1 MPSVPELLLVPLLIL
16 LNAFFVAAEYAV
28 VAIRPGQLE
37 ALSKRAPRAAAAM
50 RSLKDNPSDAIG
62 AIQVC
67 ITMTNLLL
75 GWLGESTLTALILAA
90 VGPLADFIPPTIF
103 RFASTA
109 IGFLVVT
116 FLTVVFS
123 EMVPK
128 ALTLRYVPAV
138 AVFTAIPV
146 FAILR
151 ITKPLVWLMNFA
163 GNLVTRP
170 LGLGRVDDEEA
181 PSARSTEEIR
191 LLTHEAAAQGTL
203 TNRERSLIL
212 NSLSL
217 GRRSARQIMI
227 PRVHVAYLDLQ
238 RSMDENR
245 AVMNEHLYSRLPLCD
260 GGMDN
265 VIGMISTKEF
275 LSAYF
280 SEGDSSVLSLISR
293 PATFAPK
300 SIQLDRLLVLLDERK
315 TQFVLLVDEA
325 GGVEGIVTLRDVVD
339 ELVDE
344 PLPESP
350 GRLIVPGN
358 TPLHDLAARI
368 GRPEWCANED
378 VITIG
383 GLLSERLGRIPRPGD
398 EHDEHG
404 VFLRVLEADGRSVQ
418 QVAVNL
424 PSTTQPTAQP
434 VTP

>member
-1 MPSVPELLLVPLLIL
+1 MPSLFQLSLVPLLIL

-37 ALSKRAPRAAAAM
+37 ALSKRSPRAAAAM
-50 RSLKDNPSDAIG
+50 RRLKDNPSDAIG

-75 GWLGESTLTALILAA
+75 GWFGESALTALVKSAIGPLSRFIPETAFQIFSTA
-90 VGPLADFIPPTIF
+90 VG
-103 RFASTA
+103 
-109 IGFLVVT
+109 FLIVT

-138 AVFTAIPV
+138 ANFTAIPV
-146 FAILR
+146 YAILR

-170 LGLGRVDDEEA
+170 LGLGRVDDDQA
-181 PSARSTEEIR
+181 PSSRSTEEIR

-203 TNRERSLIL
+203 TSRERSLIL

-217 GRRSARQIMI
+217 GRRSARQIMV
-227 PRVHVAYLDLQ
+227 PRVRVAYLDLQ
-238 RSMDENR
+238 RSMQDNR
-245 AVMNEHLYSRLPLCD
+245 AVMNERLYSRLPLCD

-265 VIGMISTKEF
+265 VIGVVSTKEF

-293 PATFAPK
+293 PATFAPET
-300 SIQLDRLLVLLDERK
+300 IPLDRLLLLFDKEK
-315 TQFVLLVDEA
+315 TQLVFLVDET
-325 GGVEGIVTLRDVVD
+325 GGVEGIATLRDVVD

-350 GRLIVPGN
+350 GRLIVAGD
-358 TPLHDLAARI
+358 TPLHDIADRI
-368 GRPEWCANED
+368 GRPDWCANED

-383 GLLSERLGRIPRPGD
+383 GLLSERLGRIPRAGD
-398 EHDEHG
+398 QYDEAG
-404 VFLRVLEADGRSVQ
+404 VALRVLEANGRSVQ
-418 QVAVNL
+418 RVAVNL
-424 PSTTQPTAQP
+424 LSPNPTKPA
-434 VTP
+434 TP